1 MSVIM
6 SSITTMFYNVPS
18 ALLFAATCFVVIIL
32 ALIGV
37 HVVKLTL
44 PVELRLR
51 DNLVI
56 GYISANICML
66 FAVLAGFILL
76 YMLNSYGRAEEV
88 VRIEINKA
96 TAIYQN
102 AARLDKVIAMQ
113 IQKEIKT
120 YLERVAFKEWPVM
133 QKGEHIYSP
142 MPLAQQKQYTGLYG
156 EEILIKIR
164 QQLNNYQPKDYNKVL
179 AVAEMYEDLV
189 ELYDARDERLAFN
202 DTTLGTDIWLVLIIS
217 ALITIIVNFIYG
229 VEHYPL
235 YIALVP
241 LTSIMIVSLL
251 FIIFVMDQPFCGF
264 YSIKSTEYK
273 EVIASI

>member
-1 MSVIM
+1 MSN
-6 SSITTMFYNVPS
+6 ITTILYNVPS
-18 ALLFAATCFVVIIL
+18 ALLFAVVCFVVIIL

-56 GYISANICML
+56 GYISANICVL
-66 FAVLAGFILL
+66 FAVLTGFILL
-76 YMLNSYGRAEEV
+76 YMLNSYGRAQEI
-88 VRIEINKA
+88 VRIEVNKA
-96 TAIYQN
+96 TAIHQN
-102 AARLDKVIAMQ
+102 ASRLDKAIAVQ
-113 IQKEIKT
+113 IKKEIKT
-120 YLERVAFKEWPVM
+120 YLDRVAFKEWPVM

-142 MPLAQQKQYTGLYG
+142 MSLAQQKQYAGLYG

-164 QQLNNYQPKDYNKVL
+164 GQLNNYQPKDYNRAL
-179 AVAEMYEDLV
+179 AVAEIYKELA
-189 ELYDARDERLAFN
+189 ELYDARDERLTFN
-202 DTTLGTDIWLVLIIS
+202 DTTLGCDIWLVLIIS

-251 FIIFVMDQPFCGF
+251 FIIFVMDQPFCGV
-264 YSIKSTEYK
+264 YSIKPAEYK

>member
-1 MSVIM
+1 ML
-6 SSITTMFYNVPS
+6 YNVPS
-18 ALLFAATCFVVIIL
+18 ALLFAAICFVVIGL

-37 HVVKLTL
+37 HTVKLTL

-56 GYISANICML
+56 GYISANICVL
-66 FAVLAGFILL
+66 FAVLTGFILL
-76 YMLNSYGRAEEV
+76 YMLNSYSRAQEV
-88 VRIEINKA
+88 VRIEVNKA

-102 AARLDKVIAMQ
+102 ATRLDKPIAAQ
-113 IQKEIKT
+113 IQQEIKA
-120 YLERVAFKEWPVM
+120 YLERVAYKEWPVM
-133 QKGEHIYSP
+133 QKGGHIDSP
-142 MPLAQQKQYTGLYG
+142 MPRAKQKEYAHLYG

-164 QQLNNYQPKDYNKVL
+164 NQLNNYQPKDYNKVL
-179 AVAEMYEDLV
+179 AVAEIYKELA
-189 ELYDARDERLAFN
+189 ELYDARDERLTFS
-202 DTTLGTDIWLVLIIS
+202 DSTLGTDIWLVLIIS

-251 FIIFVMDQPFCGF
+251 FIIFVMDQPFCGA

-273 EVIASI
+273 EFIASI